1 MVASKIIIRFLLFAI
16 IVLLFPYCSGK
27 KESKSLSPSGV
38 ATDGGGIPQQSA
50 SPGGQPVSIGSGKAS
65 VLIVPSIP
73 SRLDPPRAVVT
84 SPPGSTRNISWRING
99 KDGPDDE
106 RLDPGQFE
114 KGDRIQAVVKWV
126 EGNTAKIIT
135 SREVTVGNSPPTLGE
150 VRLDR
155 MNPVTGGTVH
165 AIVASND
172 MDGDKLSLV
181 YQWYVDDKEVP
192 GGGDLL
198 SLNGVRK
205 GSWIHFRV
213 EARDE
218 DRPSPWKFSP
228 KYKVVNSLPVVRS
241 ALPPT
246 IPSDRKF
253 VYRIVA
259 EDPDGDALTYRLAK
273 SPPGVVLNGSSL
285 EWQIPQE
292 YIGKNVEIVV
302 NISDGDGG
310 TTQLNINMT
319 VREK

>member
-1 MVASKIIIRFLLFAI
+1 MVAFRIIIRFLLVAI
-16 IVLLFPYCSGK
+16 IALLFPYCSGK
-27 KESKSLSPSGV
+27 KEPISLPPSGV
-38 ATDGGGIPQQSA
+38 PTAGGIPQQPTSQ
-50 SPGGQPVSIGSGKAS
+50 GGQTSSIGSGKAS
-65 VLIVPSIP
+65 VLIIPSIP
-73 SRLDPPRAVVT
+73 SRLDPPRAVVAL
-84 SPPGSTRNISWRING
+84 PPGAVRTISWRING
-99 KDGPDDE
+99 MDGPEGE
-106 RLDPGQFE
+106 RLDPGQFG

-126 EGNTAKIIT
+126 EGGAAKIIT
-135 SREVTVGNSPPTLGE
+135 SREVGVGNSPPTLGE
-150 VRLDR
+150 VKLDR

-172 MDGDKLSLV
+172 MDGDKLSFV
-181 YQWYVDDKEVP
+181 YQWYADDKEVP
-192 GGGDLL
+192 GNGDVL
-198 SLNGVRK
+198 SLNGIRK
-205 GSWIHFRV
+205 GSWIHVRV

-218 DRPSPWKFSP
+218 DRPGPWKFSP
-228 KYKVVNSLPVVRS
+228 KYQVVNSLPVVKS

-259 EDPDGDALTYRLAK
+259 EDPDGDTLTYRLVK
-273 SPPGVVLNGSSL
+273 SPPGVVLNGPAL

-302 NISDGDGG
+302 NISDGAGG